1 MVGGDF
7 RQPQLGG
14 DAGHQRQLGLVD
26 IEFALPLRA
35 AACPRVFEQR
45 TVAGG
50 GEAHAAAIA
59 IHFNAGGLAQAVGV
73 AFVGLNVAALRGGE
87 RGGVQGVFRLPKP
100 IAQSIFA
107 SVSEGRVADVVGKA
121 GGLHGGGKVVGRK
134 IGRQLLFG
142 AQQFAHQIAQT
153 APHAGDFYAVGEAV
167 VSVVVFGER
176 MHLGFAPQPAK
187 GVGKDHA
194 VVVGVKGGTVGRVRF
209 GRHGGDG
216 AVFVD
221 LKTGGRHELL
231 PVHHNAF
238 LSGFRLPLR
247 DGLGSLKT
255 LSCCEII
262 VF

>member
-1 MVGGDF
+1 M
-7 RQPQLGG
+7 
-14 DAGHQRQLGLVD
+14 
-26 IEFALPLRA
+26 
-35 AACPRVFEQR
+35 
-45 TVAGG
+45 
-50 GEAHAAAIA
+50 
-59 IHFNAGGLAQAVGV
+59 
-73 AFVGLNVAALRGGE
+73 
-87 RGGVQGVFRLPKP
+87 
-100 IAQSIFA
+100 
-107 SVSEGRVADVVGKA
+107 
-121 GGLHGGGKVVGRK
+121 
-134 IGRQLLFG
+134 
-142 AQQFAHQIAQT
+142 
-153 APHAGDFYAVGEAV
+153 
-167 VSVVVFGER
+167 SVVVFGER

-194 VVVGVKGGTVGRVRF
+194 VVVGVKGGAVGRVRF

>member
-59 IHFNAGGLAQAVGV
+59 IHFNAGGLAQAVGI
-73 AFVGLNVAALRGGE
+73 AFVGLDVAALRGGE

-107 SVSEGRVADVVGKA
+107 GVSEGRVADVVGKA
-121 GGLHGGGKVVGRK
+121 GGLHGGGKVVGRE

-142 AQQFAHQIAQT
+142 AQQFAHQIA
-153 APHAGDFYAVGEAV
+153 
-167 VSVVVFGER
+167 
-176 MHLGFAPQPAK
+176 
-187 GVGKDHA
+187 
-194 VVVGVKGGTVGRVRF
+194 
-209 GRHGGDG
+209 
-216 AVFVD
+216 
-221 LKTGGRHELL
+221 
-231 PVHHNAF
+231 
-238 LSGFRLPLR
+238 
-247 DGLGSLKT
+247 
-255 LSCCEII
+255 
-262 VF
+262 

>member
-14 DAGHQRQLGLVD
+14 DAGNQRQLGLVD

-45 TVAGG
+45 AVAGG
-50 GEAHAAAIA
+50 GKAHSAAIA
-59 IHFNAGGLAQAVGV
+59 VHFNAGGLAQAVGV
-73 AFVGLNVAALRGGE
+73 AFVGLDVAALRVGK
-87 RGGVQGVFRLPKP
+87 RGGVNRVFRLPKP
-100 IAQSIFA
+100 IAQGIFA
-107 SVSEGRVADVVGKA
+107 RVPKWGIADVVGKA
-121 GGLHGGGKVVGRK
+121 DGLHGGGKVVGRE
-134 IGRQLLFG
+134 IGRQLVFG
-142 AQQFAHQIAQT
+142 AQQFTHQIAQA
-153 APHAGDFYAVGEAV
+153 APHAGDFNAVGKAV
-167 VSVVVFGER
+167 VGVVVFGER

-187 GVGKDHA
+187 GVGKNHA
-194 VVVGVKGGTVGRVRF
+194 VVVGVKGGAVGRVRF

-221 LKTGGRHELL
+221 LKTSGRHELL

>member
-7 RQPQLGG
+7 RQPELGG
-14 DAGHQRQLGLVD
+14 DVANQRQLGLIN
-26 IEFALPLRA
+26 IEFARSLRA
-35 AACPRVFEQR
+35 AAGPRVFEQR
-45 TVAGG
+45 AVAGG
-50 GEAHAAAIA
+50 GQAHPAAIA

-73 AFVGLNVAALRGGE
+73 AFVGLDVAALRGGE
-87 RGGVQGVFRLPKP
+87 RGGVNGVFRLPKP
-100 IAQSIFA
+100 VAQGIFA
-107 SVSEGRVADVVGKA
+107 CVPEGRVADVVGKA
-121 GGLHGGGKVVGRK
+121 GGLHGGGEVVGRE
-134 IGRQLLFG
+134 IGRQLVFG
-142 AQQFAHQIAQT
+142 AQQFTYQIAQA
-153 APHAGDFYAVGEAV
+153 APYAGDFNAVGKAV
-167 VSVVVFGER
+167 VGVVVFGER

-187 GVGKDHA
+187 GVGKNHA
-194 VVVGVKGGTVGRVRF
+194 VVVGVKGGAVGRVRF

-221 LKTGGRHELL
+221 LKTSGRHELL